1 MFILIFGLVMA
12 LTQFITNKIIGVDDS
27 SEDSYVFSKKDSII
41 IGAFLLVGIV
51 LEIITNLKN
60 DTIVRFV
67 SKYYWWAVCIYAI
80 STLAVML
87 VLSELR
93 KKEIEKKRADLEQ
106 VYEILIPIVDKG
118 GKNGLDYNNPPF
130 RLNYKYGDIQEI
142 EVDIDPVVFTPN
154 EKTLV
159 PVIGQLDIFL
169 PTFKWNYDV
178 SKVNER
184 LLRFIGEDKPP
195 TMARWPGSWLRY
207 FRFMPMGIAGK
218 GEVGFKPDS
227 IPKGQEGRSQFMD
240 DQGNPIPALLSMP
253 NAPQGMVSG
262 ATGGGKSV
270 AVQNILMHCIE
281 HRDKI
286 ALGLIDPKQVEFTS
300 YNGMNGIVGVATN
313 TLESVELLRIAR
325 QVMLKRNKEMANLGI
340 KNIGEYKPQNKTNKV
355 FVTGREY
362 DENEQIN
369 IREDGNTSSMKAGE
383 LADYL
388 YENAG
393 KEVEVCLNGEAWI
406 TVNMNCVSYIYEDE
420 MKLLLVIVDELAELT
435 MMSGLKDAKSK
446 EEDEMK
452 SEIISILTSIAQLGR
467 SAAVHVIC
475 CTQKPLAQVIPTLLR
490 DNLVFKCFC
499 GKATSPGASDVALGN
514 MLATTID
521 NTHPGAGIV
530 QAVGQPE
537 FCRYYF
543 SKFEDLYKYYE
554 DRGLDKMGYEPGHT
568 EQELALENL
577 EGEEDLTINNESFSF
592 EFENEK
598 TDIDKRQEQKWEEV

>member
-1 MFILIFGLVMA
+1 
-12 LTQFITNKIIGVDDS
+12 
-27 SEDSYVFSKKDSII
+27 
-41 IGAFLLVGIV
+41 
-51 LEIITNLKN
+51 
-60 DTIVRFV
+60 
-67 SKYYWWAVCIYAI
+67 
-80 STLAVML
+80 
-87 VLSELR
+87 
-93 KKEIEKKRADLEQ
+93 
-106 VYEILIPIVDKG
+106 
-118 GKNGLDYNNPPF
+118 
-130 RLNYKYGDIQEI
+130 
-142 EVDIDPVVFTPN
+142 
-154 EKTLV
+154 
-159 PVIGQLDIFL
+159 
-169 PTFKWNYDV
+169 
-178 SKVNER
+178 
-184 LLRFIGEDKPP
+184 
-195 TMARWPGSWLRY
+195 
-207 FRFMPMGIAGK
+207 
-218 GEVGFKPDS
+218 
-227 IPKGQEGRSQFMD
+227 
-240 DQGNPIPALLSMP
+240 
-253 NAPQGMVSG
+253 
-262 ATGGGKSV
+262 
-270 AVQNILMHCIE
+270 
-281 HRDKI
+281 
-286 ALGLIDPKQVEFTS
+286 
-300 YNGMNGIVGVATN
+300 
-313 TLESVELLRIAR
+313 
-325 QVMLKRNKEMANLGI
+325 
-340 KNIGEYKPQNKTNKV
+340 
-355 FVTGREY
+355 
-362 DENEQIN
+362 
-369 IREDGNTSSMKAGE
+369 MKAGE

-475 CTQKPLAQVIPTLLR
+475 CTQKPLAQVIP
-490 DNLVFKCFC
+490 
-499 GKATSPGASDVALGN
+499 LGN